1 MDPNQGAA
9 PLPPRV
15 RGGVS
20 DHSRST
26 ATIRWS
32 RTVTRALHIPA
43 VALVIGAWWL
53 EQPALALGWPL
64 SLAVATGALI
74 GFLFFFQSK
83 AWLLEVRGAV
93 VIAKVGLLALL
104 PFLSATA
111 GVWLLVTMAFV
122 ASVAAHM
129 PGRYRHLRIDRWIR
143 R

>member
-1 MDPNQGAA
+1 
-9 PLPPRV
+9 
-15 RGGVS
+15 VS

-64 SLAVATGALI
+64 SLAVATGVLI

-111 GVWLLVTMAFV
+111 GVWLPTCRDATGTC
-122 ASVAAHM
+122 ASIAGFDARD
-129 PGRYRHLRIDRWIR
+129 PINSRCSGL
-143 R
+143 